1 MLVGIACL
9 GFLYAPLLTFLRA
22 PPTKEEKKVGDDAI
36 AGDGTATNTVSA
48 ITNGDA
54 TNEKRGI
61 YNLSMTLDNGD
72 LALPQLHLPNGDRT
86 ATTEQHI
93 TKL

>member
-9 GFLYAPLLTFLRA
+9 GFMYAPLLTFLRA
-22 PPTKEEKKVGDDAI
+22 PPTKEEKKVGDAI
-36 AGDGTATNTVSA
+36 PNGGTDTTNTVATIS
-48 ITNGDA
+48 NGDS
-54 TNEKRGI
+54 TTEKRGI

-72 LALPQLHLPNGDRT
+72 LALPQPHGDRT
-86 ATTEQHI
+86 AEQHV